1 MIVLSW
7 SALKSVADSKVI
19 ALQYVEES
27 TKYHV
32 YLVDGSL
39 VLYCDVPKGS
49 DECTTFE
56 ASYKSLAN
64 RPVAVTQAS
73 FAAKTLGT
81 KKLFARNTG
90 QQYAVTAGA
99 NVLTYTATYP
109 HVKVIGVEVVGCE
122 ALDTGSMKVYDDASG
137 TYSGVPNALL
147 NQFGYTINLPKDFYR
162 REAAFDADLY
172 QNMVIKIEYNSV
184 SNKTVGINFI
194 MNELKA

>member
-7 SALKSVADSKVI
+7 AALKSVADAKVI
-19 ALQYVEES
+19 PLQYVEDS

-39 VLYCDVPKGS
+39 VLYCDIPKDS
-49 DECTTFE
+49 EECTTFE
-56 ASYKSLAN
+56 ASYKPIGN
-64 RPVAVTQAS
+64 RPVSVTAAS
-73 FAAKTLGT
+73 FTAKNLGT

-90 QQYAVTAGA
+90 AQYQVVTGA

-109 HVKVIGVEVVGCE
+109 QVKMIGVEVVGCE
-122 ALDTGSMKVYDDASG
+122 ALDTGSMKVYDTAQG
-137 TYSGVPNALL
+137 TYSGVANALL
-147 NQFGYTINLPKDFYR
+147 NQFGYSINLPKDFYR

-172 QNMVIKIEYNSV
+172 QGMVVKIEYNSV